1 MLCYYII
8 IILEINN
15 CKELIEK
22 LNNTINQKQRIIDTQ
37 ELQIKGMIMIV
48 LIRFYRTLNKFIYI
62 LLFFIIYYFHFL
74 IDLKSIVETKND
86 LLKGNSFNCLLL
98 YNSSLW

>member
-98 YNSSLW
+98 YNSSL

>member
-98 YNSSLW
+98 YNS